1 VAIEENNL
9 SYRIREMETACCF
22 Y

>member
-1 VAIEENNL
+1 VVIEENNL